1 MDADETDEQDNLPVN
16 LNKNCLQLNPHHHH
30 HSSKASKD
38 SFSFNYGHLI
48 KHVEPD
54 LDLQLEEHLDR
65 VYNRSNTNEKAKHKH
80 TAGSFKMNE
89 RLMNRMNRSKQDAN
103 LTGDV
108 HDNSE
113 LVHHNNTLANMSS
126 NSFMHKPLMNQSSF
140 EPRGHQYQQHHL
152 YGLTFT
158 SKEVDIDSQSMNQQ
172 KKAWASSNRSINYS
186 EASKNA
192 VKHDK
197 VSDWLVSSGMNKNN
211 EEEQDE
217 PRKQQ
222 AQLQVNDSKKVKT
235 TVAYYLPGEE
245 TAYLST
251 HNGTNL
257 TLAQFKHLITK
268 KGQFRYFFK
277 TKSDLLGDECVVFQE
292 ANDDNSLV
300 PMYNNKVIA
309 KIEHVFNN

>member
-1 MDADETDEQDNLPVN
+1 
-16 LNKNCLQLNPHHHH
+16 
-30 HSSKASKD
+30 
-38 SFSFNYGHLI
+38 
-48 KHVEPD
+48 
-54 LDLQLEEHLDR
+54 
-65 VYNRSNTNEKAKHKH
+65 
-80 TAGSFKMNE
+80 
-89 RLMNRMNRSKQDAN
+89 MNRSKQDGN
-103 LTGDV
+103 LTSDV

-113 LVHHNNTLANMSS
+113 LIHHNNTLANMSS

-192 VKHDK
+192 AKHDK

-217 PRKQQ
+217 MRKQQ
-222 AQLQVNDSKKVKT
+222 PQLQVNDNKKVKT